1 MTVSQTQSSRALRI
15 LDALLKELVR
25 LGATFKRNPR
35 DREHRI
41 VIDGTDVALSMREGY
56 RQFRLTD
63 EQIAEFKKR
72 DKYFYGR
79 FRFEPTGKLEIKVE
93 APAAGIYHTWR
104 DGKEALETQLAE
116 VVSAFLKAPVEAKRR
131 AEAKRMEDK
140 QRWEEQKRRW
150 ELEEAR
156 KAEQEARAA
165 LISEASAW
173 RSWQSVSAY
182 LQALGEA
189 IDHEKATLL
198 EAGRECLSTARE
210 RAAALNPLPIRMSQL
225 AGGEEPESDEE
236 IP

>member
-1 MTVSQTQSSRALRI
+1 MTVSQTQSARALRI

-79 FRFEPTGKLEIKVE
+79 FRFEPTEKLEIKIE

-104 DGKEALETQLAE
+104 DGKEVLETQLAE
-116 VVSAFLKAPVEAKRR
+116 VVSAFLKAPVETKRR
-131 AEAKRMEDK
+131 AEAKRLEDK
-140 QRWEEQKRRW
+140 QRWEEQKRRR

-156 KAEQEARAA
+156 KAKQKARAA

-173 RSWQSVSAY
+173 QRWQSVSAY
-182 LQALGEA
+182 LQALE
-189 IDHEKATLL
+189 ETVNREQATLP
-198 EAGRECLSTARE
+198 ETGRAWLSKARE
-210 RAAALNPLPIRMSQL
+210 RAAALNPLPTRISQL